1 MRATAGGGSRRGSL
15 GWDSDMNG
23 NLYRIAAE
31 EGLLP
36 MPRRGGLRLCSITLM
51 LMLSGCAYLPR
62 KPLIEGSTTAAPM
75 AMPPVIHNDAIFQ
88 PGQTMNYGYQPM
100 FEDRRPRNVGD
111 ILTIVLQENVSASKS
126 SSASSSRDGS
136 DSLAFDATPRFLAG
150 LFGSDRANTSITGKN
165 DFAGKGGAAARNT
178 FSGTLTVT
186 VKQVLENGNLRVV
199 GEKQIEINQGTE
211 FIRFSGVVNPRTISG
226 SNTVSSTQV
235 ADARIEYVGNGYIN
249 EAQQMGWLQRL
260 FLNLSPF

>member
-1 MRATAGGGSRRGSL
+1 M
-15 GWDSDMNG
+15 
-23 NLYRIAAE
+23 
-31 EGLLP
+31 
-36 MPRRGGLRLCSITLM
+36 TLM
-51 LMLSGCAYLPR
+51 LLLSGCAYLPHQ
-62 KPLIEGSTTAAPM
+62 PLVEGKTTAEPV
-75 AMPPVIHNDAIFQ
+75 AMMPQINNSSIFQ

-111 ILTIVLQENVSASKS
+111 ILTIMLQENVSASKS
-126 SSASSSRDGS
+126 SSANASRDGS
-136 DSLAFDATPRFLAG
+136 DSLAFTATPHFLAG
-150 LFGSDRANTSITGKN
+150 LFGSDRANTSISGKN

-186 VKQVLENGNLRVV
+186 VKQVLDNGNLLVV
-199 GEKQIEINQGTE
+199 GEKQIAINQGTE

-226 SNTVSSTQV
+226 SNTVASTQV